1 MRGALRQLTLAE
13 PSTRC
18 VPSMGVVSKDTERY
32 QRVQIPRRRV
42 GTSLL
47 ASDKVA
53 NREVRTEG
61 SQPAKAGPD
70 EQKRHTEADEEE

>member
-1 MRGALRQLTLAE
+1 
-13 PSTRC
+13 
-18 VPSMGVVSKDTERY
+18 
-32 QRVQIPRRRV
+32 VQIPCRRV

-61 SQPAKAGPD
+61 SQTAKFGTD
-70 EQKRHTEADEEE
+70 EQEMYTEALI